1 MALSIIIPVLNEA
14 ESIVATVELLQTFRQ
29 GGCQL
34 IVVDGGSRD
43 GTVQLAEPYVDKLLT
58 SKAGRANQMNAGAE
72 VAEGKVLLFLHA
84 DTLLPMDADRL
95 IEQRLKESGCSWGR
109 FDVSLSGQQP
119 LLRVVEAM
127 MNNRSRWSGIA
138 TGDQAIFVKKKLF
151 DEVGGF
157 PSIAL
162 MEDIALSRLLKAEGS
177 PLCLKEKVVTSSRR
191 WEEKGVVRTIC
202 LMWIFRLAYFLGVKP
217 EQLVKIYYGK

>member
-84 DTLLPMDADRL
+84 DTLLPMDSDRL

>member
-1 MALSIIIPVLNEA
+1 
-14 ESIVATVELLQTFRQ
+14 
-29 GGCQL
+29 
-34 IVVDGGSRD
+34 
-43 GTVQLAEPYVDKLLT
+43 
-58 SKAGRANQMNAGAE
+58 
-72 VAEGKVLLFLHA
+72 
-84 DTLLPMDADRL
+84 DRL